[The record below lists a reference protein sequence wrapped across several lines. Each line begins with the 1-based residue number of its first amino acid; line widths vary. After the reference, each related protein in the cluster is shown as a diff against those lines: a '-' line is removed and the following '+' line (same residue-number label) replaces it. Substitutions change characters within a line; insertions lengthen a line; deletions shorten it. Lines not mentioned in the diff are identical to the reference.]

1 MLVVGYLT
9 EYRVGGERRGE
20 WSIRDWTT
28 DSMSTRE
35 TNLAFTFI
43 MNNSLAVKS

>member
-9 EYRVGGERRGE
+9 EYRVRRERRGE
-20 WSIRDWTT
+20 ERRESRLERTN
-28 DSMSTRE
+28 SMSTRE

-43 MNNSLAVKS
+43 IA